1 MPVFEFNASKIYFS
15 SRCEQDSI
23 LSRNGTYYGSCVVG
37 VGVGVPQRQIE
48 RETIA

>member
-1 MPVFEFNASKIYFS
+1 MHLQSIFF

-23 LSRNGTYYGSCVVG
+23 LSRNGTYYGSCGVG
-37 VGVGVPQRQIE
+37 VGVGVSQRQIE